1 VKEIEIR
8 VGADGSIE
16 VEGHGFKGIE
26 CDKALAAIE
35 AELGTTTSRVN
46 KPEYRQNNSAQQHI
60 GRK

>member
-1 VKEIEIR
+1 MKEIEIR

-16 VEGHGFKGIE
+16 VEGHGFKGVE

-35 AELGTTTSRVN
+35 EALGVAEKRTN
-46 KPEYRQNNSAQQHI
+46 KPEYRQNNTTSQHL